1 MSTIVEVNN
10 MLKAEMLDRH
20 NFRCKHRHNGF
31 DHPACYDYARKD
43 GERIGFLDIESG
55 GSLDA
60 DWGFLLTYC
69 IKQLDGPII
78 EGSITPAEVRKPLMN
93 NGTKDKRLLQKF
105 CKDVWNFD
113 TLVVYYGKDT
123 GGRYQRH
130 DIPFLRTRAAKWG
143 VKGFPMWKQMKI
155 IDLFDIVKAKFKL
168 SKRSMANA
176 CRLFGI
182 KSKASPFN
190 MEVWQDA
197 LAGHQAAL
205 DYIMK
210 HNREDVISTEKL
222 FKKLMSYRGT
232 RGKI

>member
-1 MSTIVEVNN
+1 MSKTIEVNN
-10 MLKAEMLDRH
+10 MLKVEMLDRH

-31 DHPACYDYARKD
+31 EHPACYDAAKKC

-69 IKQLDGPII
+69 IKKLDGPII
-78 EGSITPAEVRKPLMN
+78 KRSITPAEVRKPLMSG
-93 NGTKDKRLLQKF
+93 GTKDKKLLEKF
-105 CKDVWNFD
+105 CKDVWEFD

-143 VKGFPMWKQMKI
+143 VEGFPTWKQMKI

-182 KSKASPFN
+182 KAKGSPFN

-210 HNREDVISTEKL
+210 HNIQDIISTEEL
-222 FKKLMSYRGT
+222 FKKLMPYRGT
-232 RGKI
+232 RGKL

>member
-1 MSTIVEVNN
+1 MINVND
-10 MLKAEMLDRH
+10 MLKAEMLDRF

-31 DHPACYDYARKD
+31 THSACFDKARKVK
-43 GERIGFLDIESG
+43 ERIGFLDIESG

-60 DWGFLLTYC
+60 DWGFVLTYC
-69 IKQLDGPII
+69 IKLLDGDII
-78 EGSITPAEVRKPLMN
+78 KRTVTPAEIRKPLMDGT
-93 NGTKDKRLLQKF
+93 GTKDKRILEQF
-105 CKDVWNFD
+105 CKDVWEFD

-143 VKGFPMWKQMKI
+143 VEGFPQWKQIKV
-155 IDLFDIVKAKFKL
+155 IDVFDIVKKYFKL

-182 KSKASPFN
+182 ESKGLPFN

-197 LAGHQAAL
+197 LAGHQPAL
-205 DYIMK
+205 DYILE
-210 HNREDVISTEKL
+210 HNEQDVVSLEKL
-222 FKKLMSYRGT
+222 YKKVIAYRET
-232 RGKI
+232 RTKI